1 MKDVESENYNKI
13 REFFTTESDAFLVSA
28 ALVYFG
34 TQTVNDMPTKNV
46 FQPSLHQSNVEEK
59 RKWLHEH
66 AGKLFDLFVSDSIA
80 ELGDAQ
86 EAIGNQQER
95 EVLPCR
101 FAGCT
106 RVFQYSKCR
115 VNHETSKHSLL
126 LNDVTG
132 STASSEPAPQQFA
145 AIPDQSEC
153 PHIPI
158 GKGKGEVC
166 LEPSG

>member
-86 EAIGNQQER
+86 EAIGNQQE
-95 EVLPCR
+95 
-101 FAGCT
+101 
-106 RVFQYSKCR
+106 
-115 VNHETSKHSLL
+115 
-126 LNDVTG
+126 
-132 STASSEPAPQQFA
+132 
-145 AIPDQSEC
+145 
-153 PHIPI
+153 
-158 GKGKGEVC
+158 
-166 LEPSG
+166 